1 MDFTKIKQWIQIDI
15 IKKKKKKK
23 AEKWKEDKSWLNLCA
38 IEYYSHT
45 YGLHIFIYSKN
56 VTII

>member
-1 MDFTKIKQWIQIDI
+1 MNSNWHNKNN
-15 IKKKKKKK
+15 KKKK